1 MATAKG
7 KAKAKSGKDEVK
19 FGVHSE
25 VGQLRKVMVCAPGRA
40 HARLT
45 PSNCDQLLFD
55 DVLWVENAKRDH
67 FDFVTKMRDRGVDV
81 VEMHNLLTE
90 TVAVPEGRQW
100 ILDHQVVPNQV
111 GLGFIDE
118 LKSYLFGLGDRE
130 LAETLIGGLSTHD
143 FPEKAGGKALKIV
156 KEAAGATEYL
166 LPPLP
171 NTLYTRD
178 TTCWI
183 YGGVTLNALYWPARQ
198 EETILTTAIYKFHP
212 DFAGKVNVWWG
223 DPTADHG
230 LATLEG
236 GDVMPI
242 GKGIVLIG
250 MSERTSR
257 QAISQLA
264 ATLFKKGAAERVIVA
279 AMPKIRAAM
288 HLDTVFT
295 FADRDCVLL
304 APDFM
309 NQTRTYSYRP
319 SNHPSGVELH
329 AENKP
334 FVDVVGAGA
343 GLQEDACRRGRRQRL
358 PARAHAVGQ
367 RREPGLRLARCGL
380 CVRPQHLHQHAAA
393 QGRHRGHHHRR
404 RRTRPRPWW
413 RPLHDLPDHPR
424 PGGLLGGARRAG
436 RRGGPTVA
444 LCAAG
449 SEHGHEGV
457 VEVRV
462 ALRSARWCASTRPRS
477 RAKSPR
483 CSATR

>member
-1 MATAKG
+1 MASSK
-7 KAKAKSGKDEVK
+7 EVK

-25 VGQLRKVMVCAPGRA
+25 VGQLRKVMVCAPGLA
-40 HARLT
+40 HSRLT

-67 FDFVTKMRDRGVDV
+67 FDFVTKMRDRGVEV
-81 VEMHNLLTE
+81 VEMHNLLAE
-90 TVAVPEGRQW
+90 TVAVPDGKKW
-100 ILDHQVVPNQV
+100 ILDNQVVPNQV

-118 LKSYLFGLGDRE
+118 MKSYLSGLDNRK

-143 FPEKAGGKALKIV
+143 FPEAHGGAALKMV

-183 YGGVTLNALYWPARQ
+183 YGGVTLNALYWPARH

-223 DPTADHG
+223 DPTQDHG

-264 ATLFKKGAAERVIVA
+264 ATLFQKKAAERVIVA

-329 AENKP
+329 AEKKS
-334 FVDVVGAGA
+334 FV
-343 GLQEDACRRGRRQRL
+343 
-358 PARAHAVGQ
+358 
-367 RREPGLRLARCGL
+367 
-380 CVRPQHLHQHAAA
+380 
-393 QGRHRGHHHRR
+393 
-404 RRTRPRPWW
+404 
-413 RPLHDLPDHPR
+413 
-424 PGGLLGGARRAG
+424 
-436 RRGGPTVA
+436 
-444 LCAAG
+444 
-449 SEHGHEGV
+449 GV
-457 VEVRV
+457 VEEALGLKKLRV
-462 ALRSARWCASTRPRS
+462 VEAGGSDYQRERTQWDSGANLVCASPGVVYAYDRNTYTNTLLRKEGIEVITIVGAELGRGRGGGHCMTCPIIRD
-477 RAKSPR
+477 PVDY
-483 CSATR
+483 